1 VRVKVFNACASLIG
15 YKDMPQQPSSSSS
28 AGPQQQV
35 TEEQVYSALKK
46 CVDPE
51 IPVNVVD
58 LGLIYGVK
66 VDQGKDVDIKM
77 TMTTRGCPLHDTL
90 VSDVKRYVGKLSG
103 VGNINVE
110 IVWDPPW
117 SLEKMNP
124 AVREQLGFGKP
135 KLRFQIDYEKSRP
148 LKIGRATRQEDGSL
162 ILANDK
168 DQGFM
173 VNEAIIEFWNGCDG
187 TKTITQL
194 TDQFS
199 AKLGMPR
206 QQVEQEVVQLV
217 QQLLEAELLRA

>member
-1 VRVKVFNACASLIG
+1 MS
-15 YKDMPQQPSSSSS
+15 
-28 AGPQQQV
+28 QV
-35 TEEQVYSALKK
+35 TEAQVYDALKK
-46 CVDPE
+46 CLDPE

-66 VDQGKDVDIKM
+66 VDSGRDVDIRM

-90 VSDVKRYVGKLSG
+90 VSDVKRYVGKISG
-103 VGNINVE
+103 IGNINVE

-124 AVREQLGFGKP
+124 EVREKLGFGKP
-135 KLRFQIDYEKSRP
+135 KLRFQIDYEKSKP
-148 LKIGRATRQEDGSL
+148 LKVGRFAKQEDGSM
-162 ILANDK
+162 IIANDK

-173 VNEAIIEFWNGCDG
+173 VNEAIVEFWNTCDG
-187 TKTITQL
+187 TKTINQL

-217 QQLLEAELLRA
+217 QQLLEAELLKA

>member
-1 VRVKVFNACASLIG
+1 
-15 YKDMPQQPSSSSS
+15 MS
-28 AGPQQQV
+28 AGQQKAV
-35 TEEQVYSALKK
+35 TEDQVYAALRK
-46 CVDPE
+46 CMDPE

-66 VDQGKDVDIKM
+66 VASGKDVDIKM

-90 VSDVKRYVGKLSG
+90 VSDVKRYVGKIG
-103 VGNINVE
+103 GIGNINVE

-117 SLEKMNP
+117 SIEKMDP
-124 AVREQLGFGKP
+124 SVREKLGFGKP

-148 LKIGRATRQEDGSL
+148 MKVGRFSKQEDGSM

-173 VNEAIIEFWNGCDG
+173 VNEAIIEFWKSCDG
-187 TKTITQL
+187 TKTINQL

-217 QQLLEAELLRA
+217 QQLLDAELLKA

>member
-1 VRVKVFNACASLIG
+1 MSA
-15 YKDMPQQPSSSSS
+15 QQ
-28 AGPQQQV
+28 AI
-35 TEEQVYSALKK
+35 TEEQVYSALRK
-46 CVDPE
+46 CMDPE

-66 VDQGKDVDIKM
+66 VASGKDIDIRM

-103 VGNINVE
+103 VGSINVE

-117 SLEKMNP
+117 SIEKMDP
-124 AVREQLGFGKP
+124 SVREKLGFGKP
-135 KLRFQIDYEKSRP
+135 KLRFQIDYEKSMPR
-148 LKIGRATRQEDGSL
+148 KVGRFTKQEDGSL
-162 ILANDK
+162 IVANEK

-173 VNEAIIEFWNGCDG
+173 VNEAIVEFWNTCDG
-187 TKTITQL
+187 TKTINQL

-199 AKLGMPR
+199 TKLGMPR

-217 QQLLEAELLRA
+217 QQLLEAELLKA